1 MGDGIFG
8 NLGGAPA
15 AGQAST
21 GVGEPATG
29 APNGPQ
35 AGGQPGTTQDPNA
48 AAGQGQ
54 QPGAPGE
61 AGQGGQDQLILG
73 KFQSPEEVYTAYSN
87 LEKQMTR
94 LGQENAR
101 FRAQSL
107 AFPQPAAPSGQPA
120 MPAQVPG
127 QMPGAAQ
134 PAGQPQP
141 LTDEALDAMWAQSP
155 LQAINAVV
163 AHAIESQV
171 KPLVA
176 PIQTVQATLARQ
188 AWTGKVAAIM
198 ADPQAYPGFAQFIPQ
213 ITEIV
218 QSNPF
223 LLSLPDGEGLEWAYH
238 RALGMA
244 LPGLTAGAQQMGI
257 QAAYAGIAAKG
268 AAQVE
273 GGTPRQPM
281 VQKSPD
287 DQFLDRVFG
296 QTGSSPVFRT

>member
-1 MGDGIFG
+1 MSIFG
-8 NLGGAPA
+8 NPGEAPDS
-15 AGQAST
+15 GQASGA
-21 GVGEPATG
+21 GVGVPAGVNVT
-29 APNGPQ
+29 AQGPQ
-35 AGGQPGTTQDPNA
+35 GSGQPGTTPAPTDGQD
-48 AAGQGQ
+48 Q

-61 AGQGGQDQLILG
+61 AGQGGEGQLILG

-94 LGQENAR
+94 LSQENAR

-107 AFPQPAAPSGQPA
+107 VSPQPAAQPGQPA
-120 MPAQVPG
+120 MPAQAPG
-127 QMPGAAQ
+127 QMPAAVQ
-134 PAGQPQP
+134 PASQPQA

-188 AWTGKVAAIM
+188 AWAGKVDAIM
-198 ADPQAYPGFAQFIPQ
+198 ANPQTYPGFDQLIPQ

-223 LLSLPDGEGLEWAYH
+223 LLSLPDGQGLEWAYH

-257 QAAYAGIAAKG
+257 QAAYAGMAAKG

-273 GGTPRQPM
+273 GGTPRQPT

-287 DQFLDRVFG
+287 EQFLDRVFG